1 METTRIFIAIK
12 INNTD
17 QIRTIFRQ
25 VQVDL
30 KDEWIKWVDF
40 KGLHITLGFIGATDV
55 RKIELIKN
63 RLRICAAKF
72 PPFRIQLSS
81 LGAFPS
87 INRARVLWLGV
98 NTDDLMYQLREE
110 ILKHLQN
117 IVEFPDTRFSPH
129 LTIGRIKYGVKNPDK
144 VKCILESHESW
155 RDDELLI
162 SNFVLMESKLTQ
174 QGPVYEVMDH
184 FDLSGSTPH

>member
-1 METTRIFIAIK
+1 METKRIFIAIK

-17 QIRTIFRQ
+17 QIRAIFRQ
-25 VQVDL
+25 VQLDL

-55 RKIELIKN
+55 RKIELIRK
-63 RLRICAAKF
+63 RLRACAIKF
-72 PPFRIQLSS
+72 SPFRIQLSS

-87 INRARVLWLGV
+87 INRARVLWIGV
-98 NTDDLMYQLREE
+98 NTDDLMYQLRDE

-144 VKCILESHESW
+144 VKSILESHESW
-155 RDDELLI
+155 RDEKILI
-162 SNFVLMESKLTQ
+162 SDFVLMESKLTQ
-174 QGPVYEVMDH
+174 QGPVYEVMDC
-184 FDLSGSTPH
+184 FELSGTTSH

>member
-1 METTRIFIAIK
+1 METKRIFIAIK

-17 QIRTIFRQ
+17 QIRAIFRQ

-40 KGLHITLGFIGATDV
+40 KGLHITFGFIGATDI

-63 RLRICAAKF
+63 RLRTCAAKF
-72 PPFRIQLSS
+72 LPFRIQLNS

-87 INRARVLWLGV
+87 INRARVLWIGV
-98 NTDDLMYQLREE
+98 NTDDMMYQLRDE

-144 VKCILESHESW
+144 VKSILESHESW
-155 RDDELLI
+155 RDEEILI
-162 SNFVLMESKLTQ
+162 SEFVLMESKLTQ
-174 QGPVYEVMDH
+174 QGPVYEVMDRFELRGTSSH
-184 FDLSGSTPH
+184 